1 MSLAYKYVNLKEPY
15 NQDIK
20 EQVTTKPKGATN
32 LKKNLGIAKMSHQL
46 DISTENL
53 EQNSD

>member
-1 MSLAYKYVNLKEPY
+1 MGIGWNSP
-15 NQDIK
+15 
-20 EQVTTKPKGATN
+20 KPKGATN
-32 LKKNLGIAKMSHQL
+32 LEKSLGIAKTSHQL